1 MPLSQGAPFAGYTVM
16 RLLGTGE
23 MGEVYL
29 VRHPRLPRLEALKVL
44 RADLSTDA
52 SFQHRFIR
60 EADRAS
66 QLWHPHI
73 VAVHDRG
80 EFDGRLWIAMDY
92 INGPNFSDVL
102 AQHSGAGL
110 PPAQV
115 LAVVSAVGAA
125 LDHAHHRGVLH
136 RDVKPAN
143 IMVSHPDDGSPPR
156 ILLGDFGIARP
167 AGDSDVT
174 TDAMTDTVKTMG
186 SFTYAAPELLRG
198 APLDGRTDQY
208 ALAATAYHLL
218 TGQPPFS
225 ETNPVSVIHAHLT
238 SPPPRPSTTRPDLA
252 TADVVFAHAL
262 AKDPAHRFP
271 RCSDF
276 AAALSSQLQTPADR
290 PVPHPAPP
298 PPPEPT
304 LAASTPPPP
313 FIPPTP
319 PPPPSA
325 FPPPTHPGPP
335 PPWPPKPRRSR
346 KRLVITGVSAVLVL
360 AVLVGLGV
368 FAVSKFRGPNAAQRA
383 AQDRDAARLA
393 GQHYL
398 EALATG
404 DARTALS
411 LSAQQP
417 ATPQL
422 LTDKALADQL
432 SATPI
437 TAISVT
443 NDPAPPSGAS
453 PDEQRVVLSARFGS
467 TPSQALLTA
476 HKKDGQWKL
485 DTTTIAVTVTA
496 PPNSAAAMKTL
507 TVAGALTNGASPISV
522 FPGTPRVGSAN
533 RYIDIS
539 APTTAL
545 LLEALTAAPPPTIAP
560 TTALNDIG
568 RQASLEAVD
577 RRLHYCFTGVAPPA
591 GCCPPGGC
599 PIIGNTGPS
608 LDPDSLNIAG
618 SPLDGTKNMKYDLDP
633 NTMKVHVTGDMSYNA
648 RGTHQSQPIT
658 FRQTWTVDST
668 VDLTTEPPVYV
679 PKQPK

>member
-1 MPLSQGAPFAGYTVM
+1 MPLSHGAPFAGYTVM

-52 SFQHRFIR
+52 SFQQRFIR

-80 EFDGRLWIAMDY
+80 EFDSRLWIAMDY

-102 AQHSGAGL
+102 AQHHGAGL
-110 PPAQV
+110 APAQV

-143 IMVSHPDDGSPPR
+143 IMISHPDDGSPPR
-156 ILLGDFGIARP
+156 ILLSDFGIARP

-186 SFTYAAPELLRG
+186 SFTYTAPELLRG
-198 APLDGRTDQY
+198 ATLDGRADQY

-218 TGQPPFS
+218 TGRPPFS

-238 SPPPRPSTTRPDLA
+238 SPPPRPSTARPDLA
-252 TADVVFAHAL
+252 AADVVFAQAL

-271 RCSDF
+271 RCSEF
-276 AAALSSQLQTPADR
+276 AAALSSQLRTPADR
-290 PVPHPAPP
+290 SAPQPAPP

-304 LAASTPPPP
+304 LAASTPPSP

-319 PPPPSA
+319 PPPHSA
-325 FPPPTHPGPP
+325 FPPPTHPGPL
-335 PPWPPKPRRSR
+335 PPWPPEPRRSR
-346 KRLVITGVSAVLVL
+346 KRLVIPGVSAVLAL
-360 AVLVGLGV
+360 AVLAGLGV
-368 FAVSKFRGPNAAQRA
+368 FAVSKFRGPDAAQRA

-422 LTDKALADQL
+422 LTDRALADQL

-437 TAISVT
+437 TAINATSDT
-443 NDPAPPSGAS
+443 SSASGSS
-453 PDEQRVVLSARFGS
+453 PDTQRVLLSAQFGA
-467 TPSQALLTA
+467 TASQAVVTA
-476 HKKDGQWKL
+476 HKTGGQWKL
-485 DTTTIAVTVTA
+485 DTTTIAVTIAA
-496 PPNSAAAMKTL
+496 PPNSAAAMKAL

-522 FPGTPRVGSAN
+522 FPGTPQVSSAN

-560 TTALNDIG
+560 AIALNGIG

-577 RRLHYCFTGVAPPA
+577 RRLHYCFTGVTPPA

-599 PIIGNTGPS
+599 PTVYNTGPS
-608 LDPDSLNIAG
+608 VDPDTLSIAG
-618 SPLDGTKNMKYDLDP
+618 SPLEGTKNMKYDLDP
-633 NTMKVHVTGDMSYNA
+633 NTMKVHVTGDMNYKA
-648 RGTHQSQPIT
+648 HGTHQSQPIT
-658 FRQTWTVDST
+658 YGLTWTVDSS

-679 PKQPK
+679 PRQPK